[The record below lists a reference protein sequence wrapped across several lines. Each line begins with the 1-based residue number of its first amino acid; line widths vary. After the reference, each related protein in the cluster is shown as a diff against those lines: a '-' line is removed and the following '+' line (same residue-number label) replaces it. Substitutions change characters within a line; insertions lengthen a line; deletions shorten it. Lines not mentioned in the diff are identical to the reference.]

1 MLDCSQSQTSQ
12 TEFIC
17 HSLQKYRR
25 ESCIANQNWRFVVG
39 QLGLKLG
46 FDWMNLEKCTISGHD
61 NYFRNGALRLLL
73 VVRVVCH

>member
-46 FDWMNLEKCTISGHD
+46 FDWMNLKNAPPLVTIITTEM
-61 NYFRNGALRLLL
+61 ALSD
-73 VVRVVCH
+73 CC